1 MSTGT
6 LSNVCFYFA
15 GTLTGLFYEMEH
27 SDDELVRERCIRFLH
42 SRVRVL
48 GPQVLTPDVENLIV
62 TESKKVLQVGPFLLI
77 M

>member
-1 MSTGT
+1 
-6 LSNVCFYFA
+6 
-15 GTLTGLFYEMEH
+15 MEH

-42 SRVRVL
+42 SKVRVL

-77 M
+77 MWSTAGSYESYLQQILCCIT